1 MTKIFTCGFAAA
13 TLLIAAPQF
22 AAAQDTDALAGLFA
36 CELISETQA
45 QLSCFRTETAK
56 LRGAEASG
64 EIVALE
70 KEAVEEFKE
79 FKELKA
85 EKDIKT
91 AKSRTLVIQSTQRVG
106 PNRYVQ
112 FTLDN
117 GEIWQQAETKRLRL
131 GRANPDKLTIK
142 RASFGS
148 FLGKVNDSRS
158 TFRVKRVK

>member
-79 FKELKA
+79 LKA

-91 AKSRTLVIQSTQRVG
+91 AKSRTLTIQSTQRVG

-117 GEIWQQAETKRLRL
+117 GEVWQQAETKRVRL